1 MTRSMLLAIRFGA
14 AWCSCTLPA
23 AAAISMQIPAECGSA
38 SEVEGELEQRL
49 GNAAATDTTRVT
61 LTPELAGYRLV
72 VEAANQRRELHDS
85 DCRELLRA
93 AIVISLALLEPERA
107 EAPPPASPE
116 LAPPAQ
122 SRAKPVSQAGPRL
135 ALGAAGGLHFGT
147 LPQAT
152 LLLDFDAH
160 LQWQYFGVAAGF
172 RYLLPTE
179 TRDASGRG
187 ARVGAAGAYLA
198 GVFEPG
204 HGLQT
209 RLGIVTYRLSGTGLG
224 SVAVKDGVSW
234 EVAPIV
240 ATSFTPFERPPFWT
254 NVGVE
259 GQLNLFQPKFEILSY
274 HEVFRVPRLSGTAFA
289 RAGVVF

>member
-1 MTRSMLLAIRFGA
+1 MFGA
-14 AWCSCTLPA
+14 ISIGAATCLCALPT
-23 AAAISMQIPAECGSA
+23 AAAISAQIPAECGAA
-38 SEVEGELEQRL
+38 SEFEGELEQRL
-49 GNAAATDTTRVT
+49 GSAAAPDMTRVSV
-61 LTPELAGYRLV
+61 TPELAGYRLV

-107 EAPPPASPE
+107 DAPPTAPE
-116 LAPPAQ
+116 LAPPAPPLAT
-122 SRAKPVSQAGPRL
+122 RGRYPGPRL
-135 ALGAAGGLHFGT
+135 LLAAAGGLHFGT

-160 LQWQYFGVAAGF
+160 LRWLRFGLAAGF

-179 TRDASGRG
+179 TRDASRRG
-187 ARVGAAGAYLA
+187 VRVAGTGAYLA

-209 RLGIVTYRLSGTGLG
+209 RLGIVAYRLSGTGLG

-234 EVAPIV
+234 ELAPV
-240 ATSFTPFERPPFWT
+240 LGTSFTPFERPPFWT
-254 NVGVE
+254 HVGVE
-259 GQLNLFQPKFEILSY
+259 GQLNLLQPKFEILSY
-274 HEVFRVPRLSGTAFA
+274 HEVFRVPRLSGTAFV